1 MAQVWEHKRREG
13 AVAVAVAAALVS
25 RSGLGAEAGR
35 FPGTPTPDLQ
45 PGGLALREKQGDEG
59 REAS

>member
-1 MAQVWEHKRREG
+1 M
-13 AVAVAVAAALVS
+13 AVAVAAALVS
-25 RSGLGAEAGR
+25 RSGLGAEVGR

-45 PGGLALREKQGDEG
+45 PGGLALWEKQGDEG